1 MKISTVL
8 YASLLVMGLVGCG
21 SSKNSEVTDTQKT
34 DEPSLIQDAFKKA
47 VSGDEAATFVMEN
60 EAKKELEHSG
70 LQYGLGYK
78 TSMQIKELEECSVE
92 VREISQDGQ
101 WAIYHPFCDK
111 QVFGSG
117 YMKKD
122 KGQWKVTV
130 RK

>member
-21 SSKNSEVTDTQKT
+21 SSENSEATGTQKT

-60 EAKKELEHSG
+60 EAKKELERSG
-70 LQYGLGYK
+70 LQYGLGYP
-78 TSMQIKELEECSVE
+78 TPMQIKEQQECSAE

-101 WAIYHPFCDK
+101 WAIYRPSCAK
-111 QVFGSG
+111 QVTGSG

-122 KGQWKVTV
+122 KGQWKVAV